1 MLSKRTER
9 FNLSGLLD
17 LNSRTG
23 VAFFGDKRATRLDQD
38 TLRVTVAFQPIGK
51 NTHVAGKSFA
61 SVKCD
66 VNLLVTSP
74 IQRLLIDPE
83 GWRIPYKRPGP
94 LLSLNCSER
103 APRTALRQSQ
113 NSISTDTDALLD
125 SGGPR
130 LPARTVD
137 KLPICGFKPANVSLA
152 TSRDVAHDVRRVT
165 RDRMDTV
172 SFSLFVR
179 I

>member
-38 TLRVTVAFQPIGK
+38 TLRVTVALRPIPK

-66 VNLLVTSP
+66 VTGVSPEFLGLPAERQLQLQAGGRRFWRSEDSLRQNLPDSVR
-74 IQRLLIDPE
+74 QRVEPE
-83 GWRIPYKRPGP
+83 GWNPEESLRDDQQ
-94 LLSLNCSER
+94 LL
-103 APRTALRQSQ
+103 AQ
-113 NSISTDTDALLD
+113 N
-125 SGGPR
+125 P
-130 LPARTVD
+130 
-137 KLPICGFKPANVSLA
+137 
-152 TSRDVAHDVRRVT
+152 
-165 RDRMDTV
+165 
-172 SFSLFVR
+172 
-179 I
+179 